1 MGTFHEGKKAD
12 QYALNLVLL
21 KFMEHENFSTN
32 DESELTT
39 YFLKK
44 IKIINKFYILSE
56 RNSRAPHSKVPFI
69 RRPDPRAL
77 LEGLGF
83 IRSLAVDE
91 IKKRTEIFKQE
102 LNLINTAEIISEIY
116 MKNSSVLK
124 DVLLTKR
131 GSKDCIELIM
141 EDGTKR
147 ARNFGDLNEIFSVVS
162 KLKGL
167 RIYNDVANPK
177 SNSDYE
183 WFLNINIDE
192 RKHVAPKDE
201 EDDIPF

>member
-1 MGTFHEGKKAD
+1 
-12 QYALNLVLL
+12 
-21 KFMEHENFSTN
+21 
-32 DESELTT
+32 
-39 YFLKK
+39 
-44 IKIINKFYILSE
+44 
-56 RNSRAPHSKVPFI
+56 
-69 RRPDPRAL
+69 
-77 LEGLGF
+77 
-83 IRSLAVDE
+83 
-91 IKKRTEIFKQE
+91 
-102 LNLINTAEIISEIY
+102 

-131 GSKDCIELIM
+131 GSKDYIELIM